1 MTQSASGSWSEA
13 VLERLHRHLC
23 ATASIER
30 ERIELASFLVTINRS
45 EPLRFYNYALPL
57 GAPADRAAVEQLIAV
72 FREHDRLPRL
82 EWIEEIAPEL
92 TAVLAECGFEQEL
105 RTPLMA
111 CEPSSLVEPPMPAG
125 ATVAP
130 LADLDLEARD
140 DLTRAAFGE
149 PPRAAGTPARDPRA
163 RGCGIAVAH
172 VGGELAA
179 AATHSPVIEGVSEI
193 MGVATAARFRR
204 RGLGATVTATA
215 SRAAFDAGAEL
226 CVLTPGLEAA
236 QRIFAAAGYETIAT
250 MLHWSVG
257 ADA

>member
-1 MTQSASGSWSEA
+1 M
-13 VLERLHRHLC
+13 LERLHRHLC

-30 ERIELASFLVTINRS
+30 ERIELLSFLVTINRS

-149 PPRAAGTPARDPRA
+149 PPRAPGTPARDPRA

-226 CVLTPGLEAA
+226 CVLTPGHEAA
-236 QRIFAAAGYETIAT
+236 QRIYAAAGYETIAT
-250 MLHWSVG
+250 MLHWSLAG
-257 ADA
+257 DA

>member
-1 MTQSASGSWSEA
+1 M
-13 VLERLHRHLC
+13 LERLHRHLC

-30 ERIELASFLVTINRS
+30 ERIGLDSFLVTINRS
-45 EPLRFYNYALPL
+45 EPLRFYNFALPV
-57 GAPADRAAVEQLIAV
+57 GAPADRAAVEQLVAV

-82 EWIEEIAPEL
+82 EWIEEIAPDP
-92 TAVLAECGFEQEL
+92 AGVLAECGFEQEL

-111 CEPSSLVEPPMPAG
+111 CERSSLVEPPTPAG

-130 LADLDLEARD
+130 LADRDLDARD
-140 DLTRAAFGE
+140 NLVRAAFGE

-179 AATHSPVIEGVSEI
+179 VATHSPVIQGVSEI
-193 MGVATAARFRR
+193 MGVATAERFRR
-204 RGLGATVTATA
+204 RGLGATVTAAA

-226 CVLTPGLEAA
+226 CVLTPGHEAA
-236 QRIFAAAGYETIAT
+236 QPIYAAAGFTAIAT
-250 MLHWSVG
+250 MLHWSFVG
-257 ADA
+257 DV